1 LSHTQQMID
10 TLEAQCAE
18 LRERLA
24 WLEAQLKEAQAQH
37 EDDLAAVPARSLRRA
52 TARRASRRRADAR
65 TRKLD
70 TKATILE
77 FLSKHPGSTA
87 GEVAKGLDLTR
98 TSVSSRLTQL
108 AKLGQIRKAERGY
121 AAKSD
126 ERRMPHS

>member
-52 TARRASRRRADAR
+52 TARRASRRRAEAR

-98 TSVSSRLTQL
+98 ASVSSRLTQL

-121 AAKSD
+121 AAKPD
-126 ERRMPHS
+126 ERPMPRS